1 VALVAPEPESPWQPN
16 YCLWADELPAGME
29 ELVERRWS
37 AASVFTSSEV
47 RNLQRAYV
55 KLDTRGLQS
64 FHWHALR
71 AGSARVVSAPAT
83 HLEHRAGESRIH
95 TDDGSAVRA
104 RVVVD
109 ASGAGSPFIQRAHR
123 RAPAFQ
129 TAFGLMLHAPA
140 HGFDPMRMVLMDYRS
155 ASSDASDPPSFLY
168 VLPMSDD
175 RLFVEETSLA
185 SRPAMGLDVL
195 RVRLETRLASLGL
208 DRCERVREEHCSIPM
223 GLGLP
228 VPGQAMVAFG
238 AAGAMVH
245 PASGY
250 LMAHVLRKAN
260 LVAASI
266 IEGLD
271 AGDTELAIASANAAV
286 WPRAH
291 RTTWELYAFCL
302 ETLVG
307 MDSSDIAQFFDSF
320 FQLPLHAWSG
330 FLGGNLAPAELGT
343 VMARLFCTLPP
354 RSRWHLVRKGLS
366 DGAAPLARSLLQSDM
381 T

>member
-1 VALVAPEPESPWQPN
+1 MALVAPEPESPWQPN

-37 AASVFTSSEV
+37 AASVFTSLEA

-64 FHWHALR
+64 FYWRGLR
-71 AGSARVVSAPAT
+71 AGSARVASARAT
-83 HLEHRAGESRIH
+83 LLEHRAGETRIH
-95 TDDGSAVRA
+95 TDDGAAVRA

-109 ASGAGSPFIQRAHR
+109 ASGAGSPFIQRTHR

-129 TAFGLMLHAPA
+129 TAFGLMVHAPG

-185 SRPAMGLDVL
+185 RRPAMGLDVL

-208 DRCERVREEHCSIPM
+208 HRCERVREEHCSIPM

-228 VPGQAMVAFG
+228 LPGQALIPFG
-238 AAGAMVH
+238 AAAAMVH
-245 PASGY
+245 PVSGY
-250 LMAHVLRKAN
+250 LIAHVLRKAN

-266 IEGLD
+266 VEGLD
-271 AGDTELAIASANAAV
+271 AGDTDLAIASANAAV

-291 RTTWELYAFCL
+291 RATWELYAFCL
-302 ETLVG
+302 EGLVG
-307 MDSSDIAQFFDSF
+307 MSSSEIAQFFDSF
-320 FQLPLHAWSG
+320 FRLPLHAWSG
-330 FLGGNLAPAELGT
+330 FLGGNLASGEIGT
-343 VMARLFCTLPP
+343 IMTRLFWTLPL
-354 RSRWHLVRKGLS
+354 RSRWHLIRKGVS
-366 DGAAPLARSLLQSDM
+366 AGAAPLARSLLESDM